1 MTTTGVVVFNL
12 SRLADYYFDTS
23 QRCALPRRGVWH
35 PAIFRMVALITDW
48 LRKHSKVDFNQS
60 SQIF

>member
-12 SRLADYYFDTS
+12 SRLANYYFDTS
-23 QRCALPRRGVWH
+23 QRCALPRRGAGH
-35 PAIFRMVALITDW
+35 PAIFRMVALITDRSW
-48 LRKHSKVDFNQS
+48 KHSKADFNQS

>member
-23 QRCALPRRGVWH
+23 QRCALPRRGAGH
-35 PAIFRMVALITDW
+35 PAIFRMFPMITDQPG
-48 LRKHSKVDFNQS
+48 KHSKADFNQS